1 MNGLARIPNPS
12 HIDDRDAPHVGLDVH
27 LFSMA
32 FEAPRDTLRRTVFP
46 KDNSNPVA
54 APPNDLVQRLGPETA
69 AGQKSHHYCNTPRHS
84 ATQMLARRA
93 NESASEKAQKQIRVI
108 R

>member
-12 HIDDRDAPHVGLDVH
+12 HIDNRDTPHVGLDVH

-69 AGQKSHHYCNTPRHS
+69 AGQKSHHCCEYAEAFGNADACQEGKRIS
-84 ATQMLARRA
+84 Q
-93 NESASEKAQKQIRVI
+93 
-108 R
+108 